1 MKIFKNII
9 LKSSFQIREYKTRSE
24 TEGVVDGGAAFA
36 QESADIQ
43 ERLARTYGGKCYNQR
58 QIFELILSQGGNM
71 DVFPE
76 ITFSAPDLHQDSID
90 GERTIDIVV
99 A

>member
-1 MKIFKNII
+1 MALLSPRRVLTF
-9 LKSSFQIREYKTRSE
+9 RSHSPE
-24 TEGVVDGGAAFA
+24 LTEATISDK
-36 QESADIQ
+36 QEIP
-43 ERLARTYGGKCYNQR
+43 
-58 QIFELILSQGGNM
+58 ELILSQGGNM